1 MKNRLTGKIVN
12 DLIISFHFCIY
23 LFIFLFRLQETSF
36 ASPLDLR
43 LGAEPF
49 SYNRTSIG
57 MFYPPPPP
65 PPPIRPSDPTF
76 DPTFDGFASRPG
88 QSASLPQQSDE
99 IRVMQPFFTNSSQP
113 IENPTC
119 FGISPIPKSP
129 RNWDNEQMHSP
140 LSTGGKTEQEE
151 SVIQPNVKIQAST
164 PLRLESVPYIHFYLY
179 FNPTFIC
186 ITIEKKFRCPM
197 RCRRS
202 SNRTYSRHLPFS
214 REW

>member
-12 DLIISFHFCIY
+12 DLFSSFNFCIY
-23 LFIFLFRLQETSF
+23 LFIFIFRLQEISF

-76 DPTFDGFASRPG
+76 GFASRSD
-88 QSASLPQQSDE
+88 QSASLHQQSDE
-99 IRVMQPFFTNSSQP
+99 IRVMQPLFTNTSQP

-119 FGISPIPKSP
+119 IGISPISKSP
-129 RNWDNEQMHSP
+129 RNWDWDNEQIHSP

-151 SVIQPNVKIQAST
+151 SPESVKIQAST
-164 PLRLESVPYIHFYLY
+164 PLRLGSVPHIHFYLY

-186 ITIEKKFRCPM
+186 IIIEKKFRCPM